1 MLLSIALTKR
11 RIYMLIESDG
21 KAKSVVLRLI
31 LLTIASAMMAF
42 NINAFINNGG
52 LVPGG
57 FSGLTVLLQRI
68 FAKFFGVSVAYTAIN
83 IPLNLVSF
91 YIGFKFIGKKF
102 TLYSLYVIVLS
113 SVLTDIMPT
122 VPVTYDVLL
131 IALFGAIIN
140 GTAISICLH
149 AGASSGGTDFISIYL
164 AEKRGVDAWNYIF
177 AGNVVMLIIA
187 GLLFGFDK
195 ALYSIIYQFT
205 QTQILN
211 ALNKT
216 YQKHTLWIIT
226 DKPDEVYEEIR
237 KLTHHGATLF
247 KGTGFYK
254 HKEQNLVY
262 SVIGSEQVP
271 KIIKAI
277 KDIDEHAFINVQKSD
292 SITGNFYRRPPE

>member
-1 MLLSIALTKR
+1 MW
-11 RIYMLIESDG
+11 IESNG
-21 KAKSVVLRLI
+21 KVKSLILRII
-31 LLTIASAMMAF
+31 LLTFASALMAF

-57 FSGLTVLLQRI
+57 FSGLTILIQRTLD
-68 FAKFFGVSVAYTAIN
+68 KFTGVFVPYTAIN
-83 IPLNLVSF
+83 IPLNLISF

-113 SVLTDIMPT
+113 SILTDIMPT
-122 VPVTYDVLL
+122 IPVTYDVLL

-164 AEKRGVDAWNYIF
+164 AERRGVDAWNYIF

-187 GLLFGFDK
+187 GILFGFDK

-226 DKPDEVYEEIR
+226 NKPDEVYDEIR
-237 KLTHHGATLF
+237 KLTNHGATLF
-247 KGTGFYK
+247 KGRGFYLN
-254 HKEQNLVY
+254 KEQNLVY

-292 SITGNFYRRPPE
+292 LITGNFYRRPTE